1 MTLANCTQIA
11 QRPSA
16 KAGHIPSWRKSYER
30 YALSPVAAVSQWSL
44 PLLSAAIRGTDGQ
57 T

>member
-30 YALSPVAAVSQWSL
+30 YALSPVAAVAVSRD
-44 PLLSAAIRGTDGQ
+44 PGTDGQ